1 MSLHYVE
8 KGSGEPLVLLHGNG
22 QDYTYFNN
30 QIDFFSEYYRVIA
43 VDTRGH
49 GQSPRGDAPFTLSQ
63 FADDLKEFLDELGLS
78 SVNLL
83 GFSDGGNIAIVF
95 ALKYQEYLKKL
106 VLYGANIFPKGLN
119 SIYLAFVTMGYG
131 IVSVFSSFSKRC
143 LRRKELLALM
153 VNEPNVRPGE
163 LGNITVPTLVI
174 AGTQDLI
181 RQEHTELI
189 YQNLPNAECCY
200 IEGTHFISA
209 NASEEFNER
218 VLQFLRKE

>member
-22 QDYTYFNN
+22 QDHTYFNN

-63 FADDLKEFLDELGLS
+63 FADDLKAFLDELSLS

-131 IVSVFSSFSKRC
+131 IVSIFSSFSKRC

-153 VNEPNVRPGE
+153 VNEPHVRPGE
-163 LGNITVPTLVI
+163 LGNITVPALVI

-189 YQNLPNAECCY
+189 YQNLPNAECSY

-209 NASEEFNER
+209 NASEEFNGR
-218 VLQFLRKE
+218 VLQFLHRE